1 MWKDERAA
9 MASGAGLGAHP
20 HHRNDQIVRELF
32 PAAAALLLAWYPARA
47 QPGGDSTLRT
57 LTISLGGV
65 VENRRDDADSP
76 LAYSGN
82 GPGARIAY
90 DWDRPARR
98 GFVSLT
104 AAGATLTPSRS
115 VQAPSIP
122 LKETFSVYSL
132 DAVMDWPLRGNAAH
146 LDQFALGV
154 EFGGTF
160 TLARHL
166 YAGQVGAQQDFDLG
180 VITLAPTARWTR
192 RVGAGEVGASLAL
205 PLLAWVDQPYSDV
218 RFSQQLANI
227 HFAPLSQFH
236 QANGELS
243 YAFRT
248 ESRFGVTATYRL
260 DVVDLEG
267 LQPVRRVSQSLSI
280 GIVRRFGVRR

>member
-1 MWKDERAA
+1 M
-9 MASGAGLGAHP
+9 
-20 HHRNDQIVRELF
+20 
-32 PAAAALLLAWYPARA
+32 PAAAALLFAWYPARA
-47 QPGGDSTLRT
+47 QAGGDSTLRT

-65 VENRRDDADSP
+65 LENRRDDADSP

-90 DWDRPARR
+90 DWDHPARR

-104 AAGATLTPSRS
+104 AAGATLTPSQS

-122 LKETFSVYSL
+122 LKEAFSVYSL
-132 DAVMDWPLRGNAAH
+132 DAGMDWPLRGNAARR
-146 LDQFALGV
+146 DQFALGV
-154 EFGGTF
+154 EFGAVF

-166 YAGQVGAQQDFDLG
+166 YAGQELGQQDFDLG

-192 RVGAGEVGASLAL
+192 RMGRGEVGASLAL
-205 PLLAWVDQPYSDV
+205 PLLAWVDQPYGDV
-218 RFSQQLANI
+218 RFSQQFANI

-243 YAFRT
+243 YTFRP
-248 ESRFGVTATYRL
+248 ESRLGVTAAYRL
-260 DVVDLEG
+260 DIVELDD
-267 LQPVRRVSQSLSI
+267 LQPVRRVSQSISI
-280 GIVRRFGVRR
+280 GIVRRFGVRK